1 MIRMLWTRWPARIHE
16 RVMKTLLNVVD
27 NTLLEVGRII
37 SEYSDPSDRFLDGW
51 LVTAP
56 DSFDE
61 IMHKEPKH
69 AICVSLRN
77 QIFPTPSG
85 DIARR
90 AVRYAV
96 PNQDVPPTEHLMAHD
111 AEAAPSVDGQL
122 ITALRTGTGRV
133 ALPHVLVS

>member
-1 MIRMLWTRWPARIHE
+1 MIRMLWTRWPARINE
-16 RVMKTLLNVVD
+16 RVMETLLNVVN

-37 SEYSDPSDRFLDGW
+37 TEYSDPSDRFLDGR

-56 DSFDE
+56 DSFNE

-69 AICVSLRN
+69 AICVSLGN
-77 QIFPTPSG
+77 QVFPTPSG

-96 PNQDVPPTEHLMAHD
+96 PNQDVAPTENLMAQD
-111 AEAAPSVDGQL
+111 AETAPSVERQ
-122 ITALRTGTGRV
+122 
-133 ALPHVLVS
+133 